1 MAKKKN
7 ENKKA
12 IRIANFSSVAIVVF
26 LSAAFVFETLISEIQ
41 VNYGF
46 CGFIMLLALMIV
58 ITMIG
63 NSINNYKMAFNV
75 PMVIMLFYTILM
87 SLSHWNISNYLFV
100 CTLLCALSCIYSS
113 FNRTAAFIA
122 AQHLLIAYLFLRGF
136 HIAGHGTPVII
147 VIINWAVCLFSGL
160 IMLFIT
166 RLATVVLNRAFEN
179 QNSFNDL
186 LATTENYVA
195 MINERN
201 EVVYASKTLS
211 TMGSIDEPE
220 LAQGR
225 PLIDLFPGK
234 SLKIYAGK
242 LLKEKLHYAED
253 WEFFLNGQKRYFKAI
268 SHGLPGD
275 SGGTLISLYDMTH
288 LAERDEIAAMKDSM
302 QIGLFFMDKNYI
314 IQDHYS
320 RYLEEMLSEQNLF
333 GKAFTD
339 IISDSVSK
347 NELEA
352 IKDYF
357 NMILERSYD
366 QEMLDDI
373 NPLNEMRYVNRN
385 AENIKVLQFTFTTV
399 ERGHGEV
406 FILVTVYDI
415 TIRVELQQRLAE
427 EEGRRQEEMQSVFEL
442 INVEPGVFS
451 DFLEDMEYEFDSIDK
466 IQKNESLPAHE
477 VLVKV
482 YQSVHAI
489 KSNAVILGL
498 NVFGKKMH
506 NLESKIKKLREM
518 EGVVPFAEMLNLT
531 MDIEKVSGAKDNFRD
546 IISKL
551 QSYGGVSGSGERQN
565 VKVLVESL
573 AKTTSR
579 AAEDMGKK
587 IKFIATD
594 IDPEAIDRG
603 PRRIM
608 KEILMQFIRNSAVHG
623 IELPEVRTEK
633 GKDEVGV
640 IKLSIKLTEDQQNIH
655 LRLSDDGKGLD
666 YQKISEKALAGNL
679 IRKED
684 AKNQDVLMKIIFQPG
699 FSTAETEGIHA
710 GRGIG
715 LNLVR
720 DRIKEVGGSIKL
732 RSDTDKGILFFVS
745 LPVQKAEQKADQST
759 EQKPDQKP
767 VPKK

>member
-12 IRIANFSSVAIVVF
+12 LRIANFSSVATVLF
-26 LSAAFVFETLISEIQ
+26 LSAAFIFETLLSEIK

-46 CGFIMLLALMIV
+46 SGFIMLLALMIV

-63 NSINNYKMAFNV
+63 NAINYYKMAFNV
-75 PMVIMLFYTILM
+75 PMVLMLFYTILM

-100 CTLLCALSCIYSS
+100 CTLLCAISCIYSS
-113 FNRTAAFIA
+113 FNRTTAFII
-122 AQHLLIAYLFLRGF
+122 AQHLIIAYLFLRGF
-136 HIAGHGTPVII
+136 PIAGHGTPVII
-147 VIINWAVCLFSGL
+147 VIINWAICLFSGL

-166 RLATVVLNRAFEN
+166 RLATVVLNKAFEN

-211 TMGSIDEPE
+211 TMGDVDEPE

-225 PLIDLFPGK
+225 PLIDLFPEK

-242 LLKEKLHYAED
+242 LLKEKINYAED

-268 SHGLPGD
+268 SHSLPGD

-302 QIGLFFMDKNYI
+302 QIGLFFMDKNFI

-339 IISDSVSK
+339 IITDSVSK

-373 NPLNEMRYVNRN
+373 NPLSEMRYVNRN
-385 AENIKVLQFTFTTV
+385 SENIKVLQFAFTTV
-399 ERGHGEV
+399 ERGRGEV

-415 TIRVELQQRLAE
+415 TVRVELQQRLAE
-427 EEGRRQEEMQSVFEL
+427 EESRRQEEMQSVFEL
-442 INVEPGVFS
+442 IKVEPGVFN
-451 DFLEDMEYEFDSIDK
+451 DFMEDMEYEFDSIDK
-466 IQKNESLPAHE
+466 IQKNDTLSTHE
-477 VLVKV
+477 MLVKV

-498 NVFGKKMH
+498 NVFGNKMH
-506 NLESKIKKLREM
+506 NLESKIKKLRER
-518 EGVVPFAEMLNLT
+518 EGNVSFADMLNLT
-531 MDIEKVSGAKDNFRD
+531 MDIEKISGERQNFRD

-551 QSYGGVSGSGERQN
+551 QSYAGGAGAGTGERQN
-565 VKVLVESL
+565 VKVLIESL

-579 AAEDMGKK
+579 AAEDMGKQ
-587 IKFIATD
+587 IKFIASD
-594 IDPEAIDRG
+594 IDPEAIDKG
-603 PRRIM
+603 PRRVM

-623 IELPEVRTEK
+623 IEAPNVRKAKKKNEI
-633 GKDEVGV
+633 GV
-640 IKLSIKLTEDQQNIH
+640 IKLSIKITEDHQNIH
-655 LRLSDDGKGLD
+655 IKLSDDGGGLN
-666 YQKISEKALAGNL
+666 YRKIAEKALANKL
-679 IRKED
+679 IKRED
-684 AKNQDVLMKIIFQPG
+684 AKNPDILMKVIFAPG
-699 FSTAETEGIHA
+699 FSTAETEGVHA

-720 DRIKEVGGSIKL
+720 DRIKEVGGTIKL
-732 RSDTDKGILFFVS
+732 RSETDKGVLFFVS
-745 LPVQKAEQKADQST
+745 VPVQKPEQKT
-759 EQKPDQKP
+759 DQKP
-767 VPKK
+767 VQKPVQKKA